1 MENKD
6 SKNITDGKLQQVTG
20 GCFYSDGSD
29 WKSDYQTTYRPQ
41 LVIVSHDFIYNDK
54 SIILWFIGELDA
66 LNGDI
71 LTVQPE
77 FDEIVNSL
85 RQKYFSIRASL
96 T

>member
-1 MENKD
+1 M
-6 SKNITDGKLQQVTG
+6 
-20 GCFYSDGSD
+20 
-29 WKSDYQTTYRPQ
+29 
-41 LVIVSHDFIYNDK
+41 IVSHDFIYNDK